1 MATDQNKAASGRPN
15 ENSGKG
21 WWAAVGLGALLVANA
36 IYKEATKY
44 KLRGKVVLITGG
56 SRGLGL
62 VLARQLAK
70 KGARLAIC
78 SRTSDQ
84 LDRARQELEGTGAQ
98 VIAFTCDV
106 TDRSQVHSMISSIRQ
121 HYGRIDVLINNAGVI
136 QVGPMETM
144 NIEDYEEAMK
154 THFWAPLYTMLSVI
168 PHMKQRG
175 EGRIVNVTSVGG
187 KIALPHMLPYSASK
201 FALTGLSEGM
211 RSELKKDNV
220 LVTTVVPDL
229 TRTGSPRSVVVKG
242 DHEAEYAWFKIAD
255 SLPLLT
261 QSAETAAS
269 KIIGAIEQGEAE
281 IVLTFSGK
289 LLDALHGAAPGF
301 VADVMGF
308 INEML
313 PEATPG
319 GTERHPG
326 YALETAKSKNILSS
340 PTDKAA
346 HKNNEY

>member
-1 MATDQNKAASGRPN
+1 MATDLNKAASDSPDDR
-15 ENSGKG
+15 SAKG
-21 WWAAVGLGALLVANA
+21 WWAAVGLGALLVVNA

-84 LDRARQELEGTGAQ
+84 LDRARQELESMGAQ

-106 TDRSQVHSMISSIRQ
+106 TDRSQVHSMINSIRQ

-154 THFWAPLYTMLSVI
+154 THFWAPLYTMMSVI

-175 EGRIVNVTSVGG
+175 NGRIVNVTSVGG

-201 FALTGLSEGM
+201 FALVGLSEGM

-289 LLDALHGAAPGF
+289 LLDAIHGAAPGF

-326 YALETAKSKNILSS
+326 YALETDKSNNIFSS

-346 HKNNEY
+346 RKNNEF